1 MLKQILD
8 QKIEESSLED
18 LREKL
23 GYQSTKRLQKS
34 IDKFTK
40 TKTIYD
46 WLNSGFYDL
55 VNNAEDFLIKLCKVL
70 KIENQLLEKELIFC
84 EELKVEIEK
93 FKDCYI
99 FINTNFKRKSE
110 PIFVLAL
117 LENKRRISLY
127 KNEKYLFKSL
137 NEILNMVS
145 NEIIKHYIFNNGK
158 CFIFGNI
165 VNYQLHLFGNLY
177 TFTTNGKL
185 IDDKKDLDVNI
196 AFLNI

>member
-8 QKIEESSLED
+8 QKIKESSLED
-18 LREKL
+18 LKEKL
-23 GYQSTKRLQKS
+23 GYQSIKRLQKS
-34 IDKFTK
+34 IDKFIE

-55 VNNAEDFLIKLCKVL
+55 VNNAEDFLVKLCKVF
-70 KIENQLLEKELIFC
+70 KIENQLLEKELKSC
-84 EELKVEIEK
+84 EKLRTEIEK
-93 FKDCYI
+93 FKDSYI

-117 LENKRRISLY
+117 LENKRIISLY
-127 KNEKYLFKSL
+127 KDEKYLFKSL
-137 NEILNMVS
+137 KEILNMVS

-158 CFIFGNI
+158 CFIWGDI

-185 IDDKKDLDVNI
+185 IDEKIYIDK
-196 AFLNI
+196 